1 MIIDTHAHYAPQ
13 AMLDALKS
21 GAGSFPSVELL
32 HKDDKYRLSF
42 AGRDPTRPLS
52 PKLRDAEQR
61 LAWMGEQGIDHQVT
75 SGWLDSFG
83 YELPAAEGAAW
94 SRFINEHLISATAG
108 SDKLTPL
115 GSVPLQDGKMAAEV
129 LSEALEAGFPGVMIG
144 TLPFGGSGNLDDPT
158 LDPFWQTASD
168 LGATVFIHPMFGCG
182 DPRLLD
188 YEMMNA
194 VGRGTDTT
202 TAVARLLFSGHFLK
216 YTGMK
221 VVLPHGGGALPYM
234 LGRLIRN
241 YDVHRDQ
248 CADPAEGMRRV
259 YFDSIVFDADTLR
272 YLRGKF
278 GAGRIMLG
286 SDYPFPIGDL
296 EPVKVVREAGLEEIE
311 VGQILGETAARIFRV
326 ETPCG
331 CQG

>member
-1 MIIDTHAHYAPQ
+1 MIIDIHAHYAPQ

-21 GAGSFPSVELL
+21 QAGSFPSIELL
-32 HKDDKYRLSF
+32 HEDDKYRLAF
-42 AGRDPTRPLS
+42 AGGKPTRPLS
-52 PKLRDAEQR
+52 PKLRDAGQR
-61 LAWMGEQGIDHQVT
+61 FAWMNEQGIDHQVT
-75 SGWLDSFG
+75 GGWLDSFG
-83 YELPAAEGAAW
+83 YELPAAEGAGW

-108 SDKLTPL
+108 ADKLTPL
-115 GSVPLQDGKMAAEV
+115 ATVPLQDGELAAEC
-129 LSEALEAGFPGVMIG
+129 LREALDAGFPGVMIG
-144 TLPFGGSGNLDDPT
+144 TLPFGGSGNLDDAA

-182 DPRLLD
+182 DPRLAD

-216 YTGMK
+216 YGGMK

-234 LGRLIRN
+234 LGRLNRN
-241 YDVHRDQ
+241 YVTHPDQ
-248 CADPAEGMRRV
+248 CADPAEGLSKL
-259 YFDSIVFDADTLR
+259 YFDSIVFEADTLR
-272 YLRGKF
+272 YLCNKV
-278 GAGRIMLG
+278 GAGRVMVG

-296 EPVKVVREAGLEEIE
+296 EPVKVVRQAGFEEIE
-311 VGQILGETAARIFRV
+311 ARQILGETAARIFRIKA
-326 ETPCG
+326 PCG